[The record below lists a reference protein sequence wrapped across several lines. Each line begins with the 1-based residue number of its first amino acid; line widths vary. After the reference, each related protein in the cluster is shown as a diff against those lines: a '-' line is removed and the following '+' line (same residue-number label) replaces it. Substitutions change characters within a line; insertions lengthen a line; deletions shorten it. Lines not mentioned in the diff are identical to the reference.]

1 MLKAKTVYL
10 LCSGKWSCVCLHID
24 QMLQC
29 SESVYSA
36 VSLTLHHWHTQQSS
50 STWPSSSSSSGLS
63 QRLLKVCEAQV
74 WYEFIS
80 SSIFSKFWVDFLL
93 VVFQSVEDRSPSLRV
108 PQRQQLDQKKQS
120 KSTVKPA
127 EMCSVILGHTI
138 SAGTYRNLKKLLNS
152 WFMLQ
157 TAVSQELHLDSV
169 AVDLT
174 VISLWPSVE
183 SRLKMLDIITVR
195 VFIAEQILMV
205 AVRVIMCSHSDKESY
220 KNLCQSESQWLN
232 WSCSCSN
239 TITHTTV
246 HFYKYWIKYKAF
258 F

>member
-1 MLKAKTVYL
+1 MLKTKTVYL
-10 LCSGKWSCVCLHID
+10 LSSGKWSCVCLHID

-63 QRLLKVCEAQV
+63 QRLLKVCGAQV
-74 WYEFIS
+74 WYQLIS
-80 SSIFSKFWVDFLL
+80 SSILSKFWVDFLL

-108 PQRQQLDQKKQS
+108 PQRQQLNQKKQS

-127 EMCSVILGHTI
+127 QMCTWVWLIQCTY
-138 SAGTYRNLKKLLNS
+138 SAGTYRNTEKLINA
-152 WFMLQ
+152 WFIGL
-157 TAVSQELHLDSV
+157 TASSQEFHLDSV

-174 VISLWPSVE
+174 VISFWPSVE
-183 SRLKMLDIITVR
+183 SRLKMLDIITVW
-195 VFIAEQILMV
+195 VSMKSTV
-205 AVRVIMCSHSDKESY
+205 NVCSHSDKESY

-239 TITHTTV
+239 TITH
-246 HFYKYWIKYKAF
+246 YWHTETNLS
-258 F
+258 